1 MDISHI
7 DYIREVTDNVMRA
20 KAHLDRNRHVDI
32 ACVYCVAFYRFF
44 PGSLP
49 TTVAGGTM
57 VCTECGVDGMIPVTS
72 GTCLYYSLEGT
83 GRMDIVRALHE
94 KWFTPIE
101 YSDDEDDGGDDGG
114 DEWGDEWGD
123 DDYYEET
130 KDSLATE

>member
-20 KAHLDRNRHVDI
+20 RTHLDRNRCVDI

-57 VCTECGVDGMIPVTS
+57 VCTACGVDGMIPVTS
-72 GTCLYYSLEGT
+72 GTCLYNLGGT
-83 GRMDIVRALHE
+83 ERMDVVRALHE

-101 YSDDEDDGGDDGG
+101 YSD
-114 DEWGDEWGD
+114 GD
-123 DDYYEET
+123 DDGDDDGYDDGDDDGYDDEYYEET